1 MVAEEHA
8 IIAKPIGEKAKFGI
22 GTVILVLLMLLGLGV
37 AIVRYAKGL
46 GIISNMN
53 DGYPWGIW
61 IGFDLLCGVALAAG
75 GFVIAGTVYI
85 FKLEKYHPVV
95 RPAILTGFLGY
106 ILVIIALLI
115 DLGKYYKIWHPL
127 VFWQHSS
134 VLFEVGWCVT
144 LYTFVLFL
152 EFVPTVFERFQLTK
166 LERLFRNLTPIAIIV
181 LLTLFAAA
189 MSYSVLWTLIVFVV
203 VTLFQILVWTGVF
216 PRASKTPALLIMAG
230 VIFSTLHQSSL
241 GSLFLIF
248 PHKLSALWHTP
259 ILPLLFF
266 ASAVAVGLAMVIFES
281 TISSKVFKRGLEMD
295 ILSGLGRAIPYVLA
309 IYLVLKIGDLIGRGA
324 IYSAFALNVQA
335 VLFWVEIVIG
345 IILPIVLLI
354 TPEIYNSA
362 KGLFGAAFCVI
373 FGLVLNRLNVSLVG
387 IKVMKW
393 EGYFPAWSEFAI
405 TIAIVSAGLLAFF
418 LAVKY
423 LPIFHEEEVKS

>member
-1 MVAEEHA
+1 MATVEHA
-8 IIAKPIGEKAKFGI
+8 IAKPMGEKVKFGL
-22 GTVILVLLMLLGLGV
+22 GTVILVLLIILGLGV

-75 GFVIAGTVYI
+75 GFVIAGAVYI

-95 RPAILTGFLGY
+95 RPAILTSFLGY
-106 ILVIIALLI
+106 ILVIMALLV
-115 DLGKYYKIWHPL
+115 DLGQYFKIWHPL
-127 VFWQHSS
+127 VFWQHDS

-144 LYTFVLFL
+144 LYATVLFL
-152 EFVPTVFERFQLTK
+152 EFLPMVFERFQWRR
-166 LERLFRNLTPIAIIV
+166 LERLFRTLVPIAIIV
-181 LLTLFAAA
+181 MLTLFTAA
-189 MSYSVLWTLIVFVV
+189 MTYSFIWAFIVFVI
-203 VTLFQILVWTGVF
+203 VTFFQILVWTGVF
-216 PRASKTPALLIMAG
+216 PREPKVPALLIMAG

-241 GSLFLIF
+241 GSLFLAF
-248 PHKLSALWHTP
+248 PHKLSVLWHTP

-266 ASAVAVGLAMVIFES
+266 TSAVAVGLAMIIFES
-281 TISSKVFKRGLEMD
+281 TISSRVFKRGLEIE

-309 IYLVLKIGDLIGRGA
+309 IYLTLKIGDLIGRGA
-324 IYSAFALNVQA
+324 IYSMFALNVQA
-335 VLFWVEIVIG
+335 LLFWGEIMIG

-354 TPEIYNSA
+354 TPEAYNNA
-362 KGLFGAAFCVI
+362 KGLFWAAFCVI
-373 FGLVLNRLNVSLVG
+373 FGVVVNRLSVGIIG

-393 EGYFPAWSEFAI
+393 ERYFPAWSEFAI
-405 TIAIVSAGLLAFF
+405 TIAIISAGLLAFL

-423 LPIFHEEEVKS
+423 LPVFHEEQAES